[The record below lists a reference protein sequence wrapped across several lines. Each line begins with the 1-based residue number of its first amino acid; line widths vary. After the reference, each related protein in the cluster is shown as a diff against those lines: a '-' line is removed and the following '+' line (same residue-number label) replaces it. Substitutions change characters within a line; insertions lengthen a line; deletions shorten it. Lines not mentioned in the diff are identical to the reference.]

1 MAVRN
6 SAVVGVSIS
15 QYVLRHV
22 PGFGAGDMDWFI
34 FMPTS
39 QPVFT
44 RHFVPKRNK
53 MKPAFWHA
61 VPGGYGQDAIQFEE
75 RKGIL

>member
-34 FMPTS
+34 FMPASEATS
-39 QPVFT
+39 PDVF
-44 RHFVPKRNK
+44 V
-53 MKPAFWHA
+53 
-61 VPGGYGQDAIQFEE
+61 
-75 RKGIL
+75 